1 MQGSFK
7 KRLTLVDLTFLGLGS
22 IIGSGWLFASMS
34 GAQMAGGI
42 AWLAWVGGAVA
53 ILLIGLV

>member
-22 IIGSGWLFASMS
+22 IISSGWLFASMS
-34 GAQMAGGI
+34 GA
-42 AWLAWVGGAVA
+42 
-53 ILLIGLV
+53 